1 MKINNFIT
9 ELENLKTFSFKK
21 YDIEGQ
27 VCIDKVGVDIKD
39 LQNIINQFKESS
51 SSQFEKVCSSIL

>member
-21 YDIEGQ
+21 YDMEGK
-27 VCIDKVGVDIKD
+27 VCVDKIGVDIKD

-51 SSQFEKVCSSIL
+51 SSQFEKVCSSIV